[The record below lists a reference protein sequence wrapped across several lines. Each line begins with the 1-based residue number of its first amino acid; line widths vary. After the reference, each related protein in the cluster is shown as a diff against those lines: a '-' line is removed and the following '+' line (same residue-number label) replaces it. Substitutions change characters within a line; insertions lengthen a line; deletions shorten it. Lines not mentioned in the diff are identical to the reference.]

1 VADDTPPM
9 RLLLTYIEAAQRARA
24 SGDADDFAALREFLA
39 PDVLIKAAS
48 PWTDEPWRVIHRGA
62 DAVIARLQAPI
73 NKSTSL
79 TTRTSPCSRPATTYT
94 SSRCRRS
101 SMATAPTSAWCATSF
116 RWSMVSSRACGA
128 TATSAGSP
136 LAETLATA
144 RAAVRPHA
152 HAAVRAHAHAD
163 ERVTGRMCPWD
174 GKRSRSGAMTLRG

>member
-79 TTRTSPCSRPATTYT
+79 TPQNVTVQQAGDDVYVEQMSTIIDGDGTHV
-94 SSRCRRS
+94 
-101 SMATAPTSAWCATSF
+101 
-116 RWSMVSSRACGA
+116 SMVCHIFSVVDGVISGVRGYRNERGIP
-128 TATSAGSP
+128 AG
-136 LAETLATA
+136 
-144 RAAVRPHA
+144 
-152 HAAVRAHAHAD
+152 
-163 ERVTGRMCPWD
+163 
-174 GKRSRSGAMTLRG
+174 